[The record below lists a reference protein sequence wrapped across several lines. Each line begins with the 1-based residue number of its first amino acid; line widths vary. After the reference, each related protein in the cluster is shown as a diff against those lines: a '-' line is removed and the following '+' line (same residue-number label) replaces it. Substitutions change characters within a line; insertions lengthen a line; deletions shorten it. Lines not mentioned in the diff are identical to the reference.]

1 MRVLSLLIQK
11 IRSKKIKVSFTE
23 VSMTTSDSKST
34 ILHLYYTA
42 YLLQSFQMLTNTQKT
57 SVQCGTFQ
65 LRVISFQNR
74 FVFFR
79 KRYNT
84 IFTFFI
90 QSMCGKSHACQI
102 QLWIFRPELKNTDCK
117 KYSNIQRNECTPIG
131 TDL

>member
-1 MRVLSLLIQK
+1 
-11 IRSKKIKVSFTE
+11 
-23 VSMTTSDSKST
+23 
-34 ILHLYYTA
+34 
-42 YLLQSFQMLTNTQKT
+42 MLTNTQKT

-102 QLWIFRPELKNTDCK
+102 QIRRLGRFKGPTKIKSIVKYKVCNCLESISWKKKMLCSFHSGSLIPHSIMNEIAINCFLEL
-117 KYSNIQRNECTPIG
+117 
-131 TDL
+131 